1 MTKSDSNFTQTFV
14 HPRLLPGI
22 SFNGYYFTIS
32 VNNIHIPPP
41 KKYIYMCAYMYIYI
55 NIHIIYIYIYIYFL
69 HTKSIV
75 KKFKQILFI
84 Q

>member
-22 SFNGYYFTIS
+22 SFNGHYFTIS

-41 KKYIYMCAYMYIYI
+41 KKIYIYVCIYVY
-55 NIHIIYIYIYIYFL
+55 IYIYIYIYILYIYFL